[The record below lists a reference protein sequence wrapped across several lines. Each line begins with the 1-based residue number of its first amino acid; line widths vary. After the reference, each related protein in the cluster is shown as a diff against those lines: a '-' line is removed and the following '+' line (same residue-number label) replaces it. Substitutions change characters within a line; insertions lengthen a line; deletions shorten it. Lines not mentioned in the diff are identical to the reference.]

1 MGALPGLSN
10 ISTFGEDC
18 KGEIYVADHRDGEIY
33 QIQVTEIRQLL
44 GGDSHNFLPIV
55 VKSLVTPSATP
66 GNQPLPTPSFT
77 PSPTTITPDQC

>member
-33 QIQVTEIRQLL
+33 QIQVTENRQLL
-44 GGDSHNFLPIV
+44 GGDSHNF
-55 VKSLVTPSATP
+55 
-66 GNQPLPTPSFT
+66 
-77 PSPTTITPDQC
+77 